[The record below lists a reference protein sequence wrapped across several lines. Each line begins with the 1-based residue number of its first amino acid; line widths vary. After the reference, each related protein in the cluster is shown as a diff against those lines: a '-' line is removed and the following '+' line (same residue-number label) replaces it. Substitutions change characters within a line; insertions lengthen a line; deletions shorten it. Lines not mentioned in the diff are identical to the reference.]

1 MVQVWL
7 TRSVTRH
14 SQQSARLPSQDRLT
28 AKCVRTY
35 VVMFGRLLRG
45 AGADDT
51 RRPAKRQYVYEK
63 RSIEA
68 SIELGERVAN
78 YLQDVCGQDRATLI
92 LNEIAERAK
101 ASQASFADGPS
112 APSQDVNG
120 SQPSPCLPY
129 GFWRSF
135 VEGELAVQFTRRTRM
150 KLWRSVQYYALR
162 KVAGAST
169 LVAMRGTRAM
179 NSCRGSGGP

>member
-1 MVQVWL
+1 
-7 TRSVTRH
+7 
-14 SQQSARLPSQDRLT
+14 
-28 AKCVRTY
+28 
-35 VVMFGRLLRG
+35 MFGGLLRG
-45 AGADDT
+45 ACADDT

-169 LVAMRGTRAM
+169 LVSMRGARAM